1 MDLGFISESKQTGIP
16 QSASP
21 KVKKNFFS
29 YHAPKIYMKINEMV
43 PAQCFEFLG
52 GKQSIII
59 IFFTYIMNLLTF
71 HSYTEV
77 GISLTA
83 GVSFS

>member
-1 MDLGFISESKQTGIP
+1 
-16 QSASP
+16 
-21 KVKKNFFS
+21 
-29 YHAPKIYMKINEMV
+29 MV
-43 PAQCFEFLG
+43 PTQCFEFLG

-59 IFFTYIMNLLTF
+59 IFFTHIMNLLPF
-71 HSYTEV
+71 NSYTEV

>member
-1 MDLGFISESKQTGIP
+1 
-16 QSASP
+16 
-21 KVKKNFFS
+21 
-29 YHAPKIYMKINEMV
+29 MV
-43 PAQCFEFLG
+43 HTECFEFLG

-59 IFFTYIMNLLTF
+59 IIFFTHIMDQLTF
-71 HSYTEV
+71 SFYTEI

>member
-1 MDLGFISESKQTGIP
+1 MQ
-16 QSASP
+16 
-21 KVKKNFFS
+21 
-29 YHAPKIYMKINEMV
+29 INEMV
-43 PAQCFEFLG
+43 PTQCFEFLG

-59 IFFTYIMNLLTF
+59 IFFTHIMNLLTF

-83 GVSFS
+83 GVSFSEPGAQVKQRLYYY

>member
-1 MDLGFISESKQTGIP
+1 
-16 QSASP
+16 
-21 KVKKNFFS
+21 
-29 YHAPKIYMKINEMV
+29 MV
-43 PAQCFEFLG
+43 HTKCFEFLG

-59 IFFTYIMNLLTF
+59 IFFSQIMNQLTLN
-71 HSYTEV
+71 SYTEI